1 MSCFIYQIMAPE
13 KVYQLQLTLA
23 ENETEDRITL
33 NYSLR
38 WDVYNPI
45 IYCVG
50 NELCLQCDHIWKAS
64 LAEFPMTGT
73 KWLIYDQRLS
83 RMQAIKRNNSIIF
96 VYYLFIYYRFTPPHY
111 KQIS

>member
-1 MSCFIYQIMAPE
+1 MAPE

-33 NYSLR
+33 NYNLR

-50 NELCLQCDHIWKAS
+50 NELCLQCDH
-64 LAEFPMTGT
+64 
-73 KWLIYDQRLS
+73 R
-83 RMQAIKRNNSIIF
+83 
-96 VYYLFIYYRFTPPHY
+96 
-111 KQIS
+111 